1 MMLMVSFRISGL
13 GVDTRM
19 TFLNMPQMQNGSSV
33 KGCSDT
39 ICNIFGNLG
48 GYSMITHIYMIFK
61 DISNVLQSKYL
72 KCD

>member
-1 MMLMVSFRISGL
+1 MLMISFRISGL

-39 ICNIFGNLG
+39 ICNIFWQSRKLFHD
-48 GYSMITHIYMIFK
+48 YTQIFK
-61 DISNVLQSKYL
+61 DISNVLQTKYL